1 MKKIELNLED
11 YQKVKKELSIKDF
24 LLLYLKFLNKL
35 NYIPILYHNLMEYHD
50 SLKALEILQYVKIT
64 DDCVVYDSEA
74 VINVECFELRS
85 KADEIFASKNI
96 NYEELAEAMRAI
108 FPAKIRG
115 GGGKLVKSPTMAV
128 IDKLKKFFKFYPN
141 VTVEQVIKA
150 TTNYID
156 NRRRANWGFIT
167 QLDYFIFKDNVSML
181 ATEIESLEEEDDL
194 DWTKN
199 IV

>member
-74 VINVECFELRS
+74 VFNVECFELRS

>member
-11 YQKVKKELSIKDF
+11 YQKVKHELSVKDF

-50 SLKALEILQYVKIT
+50 SLKALELLHYVKIT

-74 VINVECFELRS
+74 VINVECFELRV
-85 KADEIFASKNI
+85 KADEIFTSKNI
-96 NYEELAEAMRAI
+96 NYEELAETMRTI
-108 FPAKIRG
+108 FPAKVRG
-115 GGGKLVKSPTMAV
+115 GGGKLVRSPTMAV
-128 IDKLKKFFKFYPN
+128 MDKLKKFFKYYPK
-141 VTVEQVIKA
+141 VTTEQVIKA

-156 NRRRANWGFIT
+156 NRRRAGWGFIT

-181 ATEIESLEEEDDL
+181 YGEIEAGEEDDD

>member
-1 MKKIELNLED
+1 MKKLEVNLED
-11 YQKVKKELSIKDF
+11 YQKVKKELSIRDF
-24 LLLYLKFLNKL
+24 LLLNLKFLNKL

-50 SLKALEILQYVKIT
+50 SLKALELLHYVKIT

-85 KADEIFASKNI
+85 KADELFATKDI
-96 NYEELAEAMRAI
+96 NYEEIAEAMRAI

-115 GGGKLVKSPTMAV
+115 GGGKLVRSSTMAV
-128 IDKLKKFFKFYPN
+128 IDKLKKFFKYYPK
-141 VTVEQVIKA
+141 VTTEQVLKA
-150 TTNYID
+150 TTSYIE

-181 ATEIESLEEEDDL
+181 YSEVEAIGDDDDNKFDIEA
-194 DWTKN
+194 
-199 IV
+199 